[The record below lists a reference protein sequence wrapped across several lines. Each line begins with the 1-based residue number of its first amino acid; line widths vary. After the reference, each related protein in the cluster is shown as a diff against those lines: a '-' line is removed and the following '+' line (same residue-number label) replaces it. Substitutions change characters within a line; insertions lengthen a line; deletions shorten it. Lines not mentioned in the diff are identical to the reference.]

1 MARCGRCGMF
11 SEYPEGYHEQKWAGT
26 CLWYQ
31 IRLREE
37 EVFDLRNCNTFFER
51 IPGEEPLRQFNYK
64 IQRENIG
71 SAYRNAK
78 ASRVLSIIALVVS
91 VGSLVYKVFF

>member
-1 MARCGRCGMF
+1 MKYPPDHKET
-11 SEYPEGYHEQKWAGT
+11 EYSGV

-91 VGSLVYKVFF
+91 IGSLLYKVFF